1 MDAFNSEKGELMPA
15 NKILERVRRGEK
27 ALGLAMGSY
36 TDELVELCG
45 VVGLDFVSYDGQH
58 SASTPEII
66 DRMCRMADG
75 WGVTPIMR
83 VPDQIPSNILN
94 YLDRGIQAVTIPF
107 LETKEQAEALVQCC
121 MFAPEG
127 RRSYTSQRVTRFGT
141 YTDLKAM
148 MAETNANTI
157 IVPQLETITAY
168 NNLDEIVQVEGIEF
182 FGGGPNDLA
191 QSMGHVGEPD
201 HPECLEVTKQGRAR
215 LHAAGKRFFDEVMET
230 VTATVVVRDAA
241 QELLKRHGR

>member
-1 MDAFNSEKGELMPA
+1 MPA
-15 NKILERVRRGEK
+15 NKILERARRGEK

-58 SASTPEII
+58 AASTPEII

-75 WGVTPIMR
+75 WGVTPVMR
-83 VPDQIPSNILN
+83 VPDQLPGNILN

-107 LETKEQAEALVQCC
+107 LETKEQTEALVRCC

-127 RRSYTSQRVTRFGT
+127 RRSYTSQRITRFGT
-141 YTDLKAM
+141 YTDVKAM
-148 MAETNANTI
+148 MAETNANTM

-168 NNLDEIVQVEGIEF
+168 DNLDEILEVPGIDF
-182 FGGGPNDLA
+182 FAGGPNDLA

-201 HPECLEVTKQGRAR
+201 HPECLEVTEQGRAR
-215 LHAAGKRFFDEVMET
+215 LHAAGKRFFDEITET
-230 VTATVVVRDAA
+230 VTVNELVRDAA
-241 QELLKRHGR
+241 QALLKKHGRSA

>member
-1 MDAFNSEKGELMPA
+1 MVA
-15 NKILERVRRGEK
+15 NKILERIRRGEK
-27 ALGLAMGSY
+27 ALGLALGSY
-36 TDELVELCG
+36 SDELVELSG

-58 SASTPEII
+58 SAATPEII

-75 WGVTPIMR
+75 FGVTPIMR

-94 YLDRGIQAVTIPF
+94 YLDRGIKVVTVPF
-107 LETKEQAEALVQCC
+107 FETKEQAEALVRCC

-141 YTDLKAM
+141 STGLKAM
-148 MAETNANTI
+148 MAETNANTV

-168 NNLDEIVQVEGIEF
+168 DNLDDILSVPGIEF

-191 QSMGHVGEPD
+191 QSMGHPGEPD
-201 HPECLEVTKQGRAR
+201 HPECLEATEKGRAK
-215 LHAAGKRFFDEVMET
+215 LHAAGKRFFDEVTET
-230 VTATVVVRDAA
+230 VTVNVLVRDAA
-241 QELLKRHGR
+241 HALLKKHGR